1 MTAYTD
7 TTAEATERSKVR
19 IGHDLTGATDIDSA
33 VTRADLDWGLKVVPA
48 DNLSVTTEDGV
59 FSTAIPGMRM
69 VMRDDTYTTMGVVGG
84 RYTEVDNRSVMS
96 IGKTI
101 MDQGG
106 VPTSGGPLD
115 HGRKVFMKFDLP
127 DAQVKVGGVDLVDFG
142 VVLRASHDGSGN
154 VMGQVVGTR
163 LWCINGCT
171 TKIKGVPNEF
181 KIRHTASAEQRI
193 AEAHKIME
201 GAALY
206 ANSFVAAT
214 DAMLDTKFTLA
225 QYKRFIDNLFPR
237 PEEDEG
243 RAVTLWEN
251 RRNELITLFKF
262 ADTNDMGR
270 NTVWGGF
277 NAVTEYL
284 DWNAPVRATGGQTQ
298 PEARARRQFENT
310 TQATKDQ
317 AFAMLGAM
325 V

>member
-1 MTAYTD
+1 MTAFTD

-19 IGHDLTGATDIDSA
+19 LGHDLTGATDIQSA
-33 VTRADLDWGLKVVPA
+33 ISKADLDWGLKVVDA
-48 DNLSVTTEDGV
+48 ENLTVTTEDGV
-59 FSTAIPGMRM
+59 FSTNIPDMRM
-69 VMRDDTYTTMGVVGG
+69 VMRDDNYTTMGVVGG

-96 IGKTI
+96 VGQTI

-106 VPTSGGPLD
+106 VPVSGGPLD

-127 DAQVKVGGVDLVDFG
+127 DAQVSVGGSDLVKFG
-142 VVLRASHDGSGN
+142 VSLRASHDGSGN
-154 VMGQVVGTR
+154 VVGAVEGTR
-163 LWCINGCT
+163 MWCLNGCV
-171 TKIKGVPNEF
+171 TKMKGIPHEF

-206 ANSFVAAT
+206 AKSFVAAA
-214 DAMLDTKFTLA
+214 DAMIDTKFTLA
-225 QYKRFIDNLFPR
+225 QYKRFIDNLFPK
-237 PEEDEG
+237 PDEEEK
-243 RAVTLWEN
+243 RATTLWEN

-277 NAVTEYL
+277 NAITEYL
-284 DWNAPVRATGGQTQ
+284 DWNAPVRATKGQTQ

-317 AFAMLGAM
+317 AFTMLDAM